1 MNKTRFLAII
11 TLTILWLL
19 LWADVTR
26 ILVAG
31 GLIVATLI
39 VFLFPFPA
47 LNLAPVVRPLRLI
60 ALVAVFLWD
69 MFLASLQV
77 AWLAIRPQRLPSA
90 ALIEVPLITG
100 SDMLQVLTAELI
112 CLVPGSLLI
121 ELDSEGKRMWLHV
134 MNVSSPQSL
143 AEARKMA
150 HDQEYRV
157 LAALGSQD
165 EYDQALARREAAQ
178 A

>member
-1 MNKTRFLAII
+1 MQTKMTKSFLAE
-11 TLTILWLL
+11 
-19 LWADVTR
+19 
-26 ILVAG
+26 
-31 GLIVATLI
+31 
-39 VFLFPFPA
+39 FY
-47 LNLAPVVRPLRLI
+47 
-60 ALVAVFLWD
+60 
-69 MFLASLQV
+69 
-77 AWLAIRPQRLPSA
+77 
-90 ALIEVPLITG
+90 
-100 SDMLQVLTAELI
+100 
-112 CLVPGSLLI
+112 
-121 ELDSEGKRMWLHV
+121 WLHV

>member
-1 MNKTRFLAII
+1 MSKMRLLAIA

-19 LWADVTR
+19 LWADFTP
-26 ILVAG
+26 ILVVG
-31 GLIVATLI
+31 GVLVATVI

-47 LNLAPVVRPLRLI
+47 LNLAPVVRPLRLVVLI
-60 ALVAVFLWD
+60 TVFLWD

-77 AWLAIRPQRLPSA
+77 AWLAVRPQKLPSA
-90 ALIEVPLITG
+90 ALIEVPLITA

-134 MNVSSPQSL
+134 MNVSSPQAL

-150 HDQEYRV
+150 HDQECRV
-157 LAALGSQD
+157 IAAFGSQD
-165 EYDQALARREAAQ
+165 EYAQALARRKAERG
-178 A
+178 

>member
-1 MNKTRFLAII
+1 MKTTRILAIFA
-11 TLTILWLL
+11 LTVLWVL
-19 LWADVTR
+19 LWGDVTP

-31 GLIVATLI
+31 GLIVATVI

-47 LNLAPVVRPLRLI
+47 LNLAPVLRPLHLI
-60 ALVAVFLWD
+60 VLITVFLWD